1 MMPRRGG
8 EKLRLIESNSVL
20 MTEDKVYPIQDVRGA
35 VMDVKY
41 WMPQS
46 GKAVF
51 QLIFPPIDCKTDKLT
66 FGESGWRIED
76 IDLSNLQSIE
86 EYCINEPRLA
96 DGEYRIAG
104 VSNMPSQDGVQDNK
118 QNVLEKAQSL
128 IPTLQVAGDQIIVKG
143 NPYKDFVKP
152 GIYNYTLLDDK
163 LVLTSKDMVYTL
175 NCELIELMGDRSLL
189 MLKYKTKI
197 DKSEIIGLSYI
208 REE

>member
-1 MMPRRGG
+1 
-8 EKLRLIESNSVL
+8 
-20 MTEDKVYPIQDVRGA
+20 
-35 VMDVKY
+35 
-41 WMPQS
+41 
-46 GKAVF
+46 
-51 QLIFPPIDCKTDKLT
+51 
-66 FGESGWRIED
+66 
-76 IDLSNLQSIE
+76 
-86 EYCINEPRLA
+86 
-96 DGEYRIAG
+96 
-104 VSNMPSQDGVQDNK
+104 MPSQDGVQDNK

-163 LVLTSKDMVYTL
+163 LVLTRKDMVYTL